1 MVIPSES
8 FIISLFGW
16 PNLFDWPHLILDD
29 RPPTDA
35 LSLFLFCSVCWNR
48 ETWNGSVQI
57 GPWHMLVL
65 QFRVFFTNLNCRP
78 SRKDGGIAG
87 IWTFHVICKDNQEIS
102 VLTSMFS
109 FFGWILS
116 FLVLKCMGFPSIST
130 VQRIGLDV
138 NPINRLASE
147 FLGFQLFY
155 LSKRVEACNKK
166 SASH

>member
-1 MVIPSES
+1 MTDPQLTRFLYFCFAAYVETEKLETDPSRS
-8 FIISLFGW
+8 AH
-16 PNLFDWPHLILDD
+16 D
-29 RPPTDA
+29 
-35 LSLFLFCSVCWNR
+35 
-48 ETWNGSVQI
+48 
-57 GPWHMLVL
+57 MLVL

>member
-35 LSLFLFCSVCWNR
+35 LSLFCFAAYVETEKLGTDPSRSAHDICWCCNF
-48 ETWNGSVQI
+48 ES
-57 GPWHMLVL
+57 
-65 QFRVFFTNLNCRP
+65 FFTNLNCRP

-87 IWTFHVICKDNQEIS
+87 IWTCHVICKDNQEIS

-155 LSKRVEACNKK
+155 QRVEACNKK
-166 SASH
+166 IASH